1 MLQWFKSA
9 TGKVRAQFIFAH
21 GAGAGS
27 DSEFMQTMANLIS
40 QHDIDVALFDFQY
53 MQIAKETG
61 KRRPPERAPKLLA
74 YFAEVLAECQP
85 ELPLFI
91 GGKSMGG
98 RMASMLCTE
107 QGLAN
112 IAGVV
117 AFGYPFHPPGK
128 PEKLRIE
135 HFVDMPCPFLVL
147 QGERDTF
154 GSQQELA
161 DLEMVNPPEIKFL
174 KDGDHSLK
182 PRKKSGITEQ
192 ENLQQA
198 ADYAAQFIMNLVAGD
213 AQ

>member
-9 TGKVRAQFIFAH
+9 TGNARAQFIFAH

-27 DSEFMQTMANLIS
+27 DSEFMQTMAKLIS
-40 QHDIDVALFDFQY
+40 QFNIDVALFDFQY
-53 MQIAKETG
+53 MQIAKERG

-74 YFAEVLAECQP
+74 YFAEVLRERQP

-107 QGLAN
+107 QSLAK

-135 HFVDMPCPFLVL
+135 HFADIPCPFLVL

-154 GSQQELA
+154 GNQQELA
-161 DLEMVNPPEIKFL
+161 ELKMINPPEIKFL

-182 PRKKSGITEQ
+182 PRKKSGITEE

-198 ADYAAQFIMNLVAGD
+198 ADYAAKFIINLVAGD
-213 AQ
+213 EQ

>member
-9 TGKVRAQFIFAH
+9 TGKARAQFIFAH

-40 QHDIDVALFDFQY
+40 QHGIDVALFDFQY

-74 YFAEVLAECQP
+74 YFSEVLAERQP

-107 QGLAN
+107 QTKLKLLAW
-112 IAGVV
+112 
-117 AFGYPFHPPGK
+117 
-128 PEKLRIE
+128 L
-135 HFVDMPCPFLVL
+135 L
-147 QGERDTF
+147 
-154 GSQQELA
+154 LA
-161 DLEMVNPPEIKFL
+161 IRFTHRVNPKNF
-174 KDGDHSLK
+174 
-182 PRKKSGITEQ
+182 
-192 ENLQQA
+192 A
-198 ADYAAQFIMNLVAGD
+198 
-213 AQ
+213 

>member
-1 MLQWFKSA
+1 MLQWFKS
-9 TGKVRAQFIFAH
+9 TGNRACAQFIFAH

-27 DSEFMQTMANLIS
+27 DSEFMQTMAKLIS
-40 QHDIDVALFDFQY
+40 QQGIDVALFDFQY

-61 KRRPPERAPKLLA
+61 KRRPPDRAPKLLA
-74 YFAEVLAECQP
+74 YFAEVLAERQS

-107 QGLAN
+107 QN
-112 IAGVV
+112 IPKVTGVV

-128 PEKLRIE
+128 PEKRRTD
-135 HFVDMPCPFLVL
+135 HFADVPCPFLVL

-154 GSQQELA
+154 GNQQELA
-161 DLEMVNPPEIKFL
+161 ELEVVNPPEIKFL

-192 ENLQQA
+192 ENLQLA

-213 AQ
+213 EQ